1 MMPDYAKSLPNTMN
15 HFVHPFT
22 QLAAVEVSGPNVIM
36 SGQGARVTDR
46 DGRELLD
53 GFAGLWC
60 VNIGYGRSEVVEA
73 ARQQMSKLPYASSF
87 FGSANEPA
95 LQLAKEL
102 VRLSPDSLQHV
113 FFTLGGSDAV
123 DSALKI
129 IRYFFNVT
137 GRPEKNHVIALER
150 GYHGVSSAGAG
161 LTGLSSCHRFFDLPL
176 PYQHHIPSHYRYRST
191 YGGTDAEII
200 SGSVA
205 ALEAKVAGLGGSSK
219 VAAFFCEPVQG
230 SGGVIVPPEGW
241 LAAMRDAC
249 AKLDILFVV
258 DEVITGFGRTGQ
270 LFACDW
276 ERIQPDLMTIAK
288 GLTSGYSPMGAV
300 LISEEIYRAL
310 VDQVPSDLAFAHGF
324 TYTGHPVSASVAL
337 ACLEIYQREQL
348 PENSKTVGAY
358 LLKGLE
364 ALREHPWIGDVRGKG
379 LLAAVELVANRE
391 TREPFDPG
399 LGVSQLVRKKAY
411 ENGLIVRAFADNVI
425 GLAPPLIVSEDD
437 VDQMLDRLARAIHA
451 AKTELDG
458 A

>member
-1 MMPDYAKSLPNTMN
+1 MLDLANSLPNAT
-15 HFVHPFT
+15 HQFVHPFT
-22 QLAAVEVSGPNVIM
+22 QLAEVEASGPTVLVA
-36 SGQGARVTDR
+36 GEGVRVTDR

-60 VNIGYGRSEVVEA
+60 VNIGYGRIEVVEA

-87 FGSANEPA
+87 FGFANEPA
-95 LQLAKEL
+95 LRLAEEL
-102 VRLSPDSLQHV
+102 VRLSPESLQHV

-123 DSALKI
+123 DSTLKI

-137 GRPEKNHVIALER
+137 SRPEKKHVIGLER

-161 LTGLSSCHRFFDLPL
+161 LTGLSNCHLFFDLPL

-191 YGGTDAEII
+191 YGSTDAEII
-200 SGSVA
+200 NGSID
-205 ALEAKVAGLGGSSK
+205 ALQAKVAELGGSSK

-276 ERIQPDLMTIAK
+276 ERVEPDLMTIAK

-300 LISEEIYRAL
+300 LLSDEIYRAL
-310 VDQVPSDLAFAHGF
+310 VKQVPRDLPFAHGF
-324 TYTGHPVSASVAL
+324 TYTGHPVSAAVAL
-337 ACLEIYQREQL
+337 ACLEIYEREQL
-348 PENSKTVGAY
+348 PENAKVVGAH

-364 ALREHPWIGDVRGKG
+364 ALRENPWIGDVRGKG
-379 LLAAVELVANRE
+379 LLAAIELVANQK
-391 TREPFDPG
+391 TRAPFEPG

-411 ENGLIVRAFADNVI
+411 ENGLIVRAFADNII

-437 VDQMLDRLARAIHA
+437 VDQMLERLARAIHA
-451 AKTELDG
+451 AKIELD
-458 A
+458 AA